1 MLRIKLEFADMS
13 DDSQSIELYEEVIE
27 DHYYEASST
36 SPEPSRSPSPSPVS
50 GSAPNP
56 HPEQVVPVPFQ
67 EPIPRPQAAQPVASL
82 CEGGGQFLVAMV
94 TGGACR
100 WHRWIA
106 CPQKAP
112 GRILFGVSISI
123 GCGDMADRKND
134 RQTSSV
140 STIWSYC

>member
-56 HPEQVVPVPFQ
+56 HPEQVVPVPFK
-67 EPIPRPQAAQPVASL
+67 EPIPRPQAAQPAASHQRTGRQPDPRSAEPQAEQVQVPSPPVA
-82 CEGGGQFLVAMV
+82 VTMV
-94 TGGACR
+94 RRET
-100 WHRWIA
+100 
-106 CPQKAP
+106 
-112 GRILFGVSISI
+112 
-123 GCGDMADRKND
+123 
-134 RQTSSV
+134 
-140 STIWSYC
+140 